1 MHVRAL
7 PARGGARRP
16 THYRIGLAHR
26 RTSSC
31 AARPATASDS
41 CSNNERTNAPS
52 AVRRSAAIAPS
63 THAARVLTPDRC
75 SGPPGP
81 RGPYCSACLCG
92 RQKIMQQTDNTTHT
106 TLVTRWR
113 RSPADVLNPSPGQRR
128 LQRRWQRSSSMRLAG
143 EFHTDI
149 VAGSKNRSSTR
160 PVPRH
165 SKPSTV
171 RLAQP
176 ALAKCA
182 NNEVPFWSQKR

>member
-128 LQRRWQRSSSMRLAG
+128 LQRRWQRQQRQQQHEVGWRIPHRHCGWIEKS
-143 EFHTDI
+143 EFD
-149 VAGSKNRSSTR
+149 AASSTPQQTEHR
-160 PVPRH
+160 KAGATCTCQMR
-165 SKPSTV
+165 
-171 RLAQP
+171 Q
-176 ALAKCA
+176 
-182 NNEVPFWSQKR
+182 Q